1 VRTDTRSKICVSYCN
16 TVDME
21 KIQSFHVRNIFS
33 LVMPLQTDRLPHLNP
48 NGAPSSFGFTIT
60 FPDNPLPHHYRI
72 NMYSDFRRGQG
83 TKRTE
88 VTFTSLL
95 EWAKKTPITFKK
107 CNNTSSIEAIELH
120 LRIGP
125 GFDFRKVP
133 KRFVR
138 FEIERF
144 VYGALQN
151 KCISKVCQV
160 LGKRRT
166 LRSSDIEQ
174 GEQAKITILL
184 NNYFPLSICSFL
196 DELLHNFLLVLS

>member
-1 VRTDTRSKICVSYCN
+1 MTRHDNVTRRKVSVPLRSPVVLRVIYRRLLTKLN
-16 TVDME
+16 VNME
-21 KIQSFHVRNIFS
+21 ELPCFHVRNLFS
-33 LVMPLQTDRLPHLNP
+33 LVVPLQADALPSVELRTSTSN
-48 NGAPSSFGFTIT
+48 FGFTIK
-60 FPDNPLPHHYRI
+60 FPNNLLPYHYRI

-95 EWAKKTPITFKK
+95 EWAKKTPFTFKK
-107 CNNTSSIEAIELH
+107 RNNTSSIEAIELH

-138 FEIERF
+138 FEVECF
-144 VYGALQN
+144 TNGSFQN
-151 KCISKVCQV
+151 KCISEVCQV

-166 LRSSDIEQ
+166 SISSDIEQ
-174 GEQAKITILL
+174 GNQTKQ
-184 NNYFPLSICSFL
+184 
-196 DELLHNFLLVLS
+196 

>member
-1 VRTDTRSKICVSYCN
+1 
-16 TVDME
+16 ME
-21 KIQSFHVRNIFS
+21 QSSIIHVRNIFS
-33 LVMPLQTDRLPHLNP
+33 LVVTLQADALPGVDLNSS
-48 NGAPSSFGFTIT
+48 PSNFGFAIT
-60 FPDNPLPHHYRI
+60 FPNNPLPLYYRI

-95 EWAKKTPITFKK
+95 EWAKKTPFTFKK
-107 CNNTSSIEAIELH
+107 CNNNASIETIELN

-138 FEIERF
+138 FEVECF
-144 VYGALQN
+144 TNGSFQN
-151 KCISKVCQV
+151 KCISEVCQV

-166 LRSSDIEQ
+166 SISSAICQ
-174 GEQAKITILL
+174 GEQTKI
-184 NNYFPLSICSFL
+184 N
-196 DELLHNFLLVLS
+196 LVK

>member
-1 VRTDTRSKICVSYCN
+1 
-16 TVDME
+16 ME
-21 KIQSFHVRNIFS
+21 QSRIIHVRNLFR
-33 LVMPLQTDRLPHLNP
+33 LVMPLQADALPGVDLNY
-48 NGAPSSFGFTIT
+48 SSSNFGFTIT
-60 FPDNPLPHHYRI
+60 FPDSPLPHHYRI

-138 FEIERF
+138 FEVECF
-144 VYGALQN
+144 VSGTFQN
-151 KCISKVCQV
+151 KFTSKLCQV
-160 LGKRRT
+160 LGKRRIAI
-166 LRSSDIEQ
+166 SSAICQ
-174 GEQAKITILL
+174 GEETKINLI
-184 NNYFPLSICSFL
+184 IIK
-196 DELLHNFLLVLS
+196 

>member
-1 VRTDTRSKICVSYCN
+1 
-16 TVDME
+16 ME
-21 KIQSFHVRNIFS
+21 ELPCFHVRNIFS
-33 LVMPLQTDRLPHLNP
+33 LVVPLQADALPNVELR
-48 NGAPSSFGFTIT
+48 ASPSNFGFAIK
-60 FPDNPLPHHYRI
+60 FPNNPLRCHYRI

-138 FEIERF
+138 FEIECF
-144 VYGALQN
+144 VSGALQN

-166 LRSSDIEQ
+166 SFSSDVEQ
-174 GEQAKITILL
+174 GNQTKK
-184 NNYFPLSICSFL
+184 
-196 DELLHNFLLVLS
+196 